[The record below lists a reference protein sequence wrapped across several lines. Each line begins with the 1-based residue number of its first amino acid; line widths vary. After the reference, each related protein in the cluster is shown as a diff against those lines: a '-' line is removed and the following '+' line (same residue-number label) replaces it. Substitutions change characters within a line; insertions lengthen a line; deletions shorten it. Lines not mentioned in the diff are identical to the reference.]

1 MELVGFS
8 NHYLLTRRN
17 GSGGR
22 MDLKN
27 AEADR
32 APGYVEETL
41 ESAGC
46 TGGCPTYPGAPMSD
60 DGMPDCSKCPQFTK
74 ESMDQEQEK
83 DDN

>member
-8 NHYLLTRRN
+8 NHSIGRIIRN
-17 GSGGR
+17 VTLAL
-22 MDLKN
+22 DLKD

-46 TGGCPTYPGAPMSD
+46 TGQCPNYPGAPKTA
-60 DGMPDCSKCPQFTK
+60 DGFPDCSKCP
-74 ESMDQEQEK
+74 EWNEE
-83 DDN
+83 